1 LPYDTDGAVIKVDR
15 YEQQRALGATSKYP
29 RWAVAYKFETEQ
41 AQTVLREI
49 ELNVGR
55 TGAVTPV
62 AILEPV
68 HLAGTTVSRAS
79 LHNFDQ
85 VRRLDLRVGDT
96 VVIEKAGEI
105 IPQVVEVVPDE
116 EHGTRPASEAPRT
129 CPACGAGLVRLED
142 EVALRCP
149 ARASCPAQLA
159 AAIRHFASR
168 GAMDIDHLGPKLI
181 EQLITAG
188 LVSNV
193 ADLFALTADDL
204 IPLERMERKS
214 ADNVVNAIQA
224 ARQGRTLAR
233 VITGLG
239 IDLLGAVAAEPAAG
253 YFGSLRAM
261 LDRSPDQVAAEMALV
276 PGIGP
281 KTAQS
286 VAEFLRR
293 EAHRA
298 VLSRLLDLGLGELP
312 AGERADDAPQG
323 GLPLSGK
330 SFCVTGTLSR
340 PREEVHDR
348 IRAAGGTV
356 HTSVK
361 KGTNYLVAGDKV
373 GAAKI
378 AKARSLGVAVIDEAG
393 LDALLGGSAPDR
405 SDAPAGTG
413 ETLPLFEDEG

>member
-1 LPYDTDGAVIKVDR
+1 
-15 YEQQRALGATSKYP
+15 
-29 RWAVAYKFETEQ
+29 
-41 AQTVLREI
+41 
-49 ELNVGR
+49 
-55 TGAVTPV
+55 
-62 AILEPV
+62 
-68 HLAGTTVSRAS
+68 
-79 LHNFDQ
+79 
-85 VRRLDLRVGDT
+85 
-96 VVIEKAGEI
+96 
-105 IPQVVEVVPDE
+105 
-116 EHGTRPASEAPRT
+116 
-129 CPACGAGLVRLED
+129 
-142 EVALRCP
+142 
-149 ARASCPAQLA
+149 
-159 AAIRHFASR
+159 
-168 GAMDIDHLGPKLI
+168 
-181 EQLITAG
+181 
-188 LVSNV
+188 
-193 ADLFALTADDL
+193 
-204 IPLERMERKS
+204 
-214 ADNVVNAIQA
+214 
-224 ARQGRTLAR
+224 
-233 VITGLG
+233 
-239 IDLLGAVAAEPAAG
+239 
-253 YFGSLRAM
+253 M

-373 GAAKI
+373 GAAKS
-378 AKARSLGVAVIDEAG
+378 AKARSRGVAVIDEAG